1 MRQKRASE
9 IFAPLE
15 KKMAEKEAELDVPS
29 ELEFDDARRSKLQ
42 ILVDILRLI
51 QRKGGYAKPTHIL
64 YGANLS
70 HVRLTKYLNWLL
82 MKRFIEEVD
91 AGGHKAYRVTK
102 KGFDFM
108 KEFRKISEFSEA
120 FGIPI

>member
-1 MRQKRASE
+1 MRSKRASD

-15 KKMAEKEAELDVPS
+15 KKMAEKAEMDLPA
-29 ELEFDDARRSKLQ
+29 ELEFDDGRRSKLQ

-82 MKRFIEEVD
+82 MKGFIEEVD
-91 AGGHKAYRVTK
+91 YEIGRASCRERV
-102 KGFDFM
+102 
-108 KEFRKISEFSEA
+108 
-120 FGIPI
+120 